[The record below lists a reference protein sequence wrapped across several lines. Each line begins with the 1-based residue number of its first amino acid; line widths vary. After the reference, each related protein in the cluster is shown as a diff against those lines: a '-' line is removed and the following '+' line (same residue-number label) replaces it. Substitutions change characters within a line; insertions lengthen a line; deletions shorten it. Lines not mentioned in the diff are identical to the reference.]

1 MTHKCTYGTHM
12 TPKCL
17 GATAPRFVEGTG
29 ALPRAKLG
37 DFDLSRRSP
46 ADLGFKW
53 YVHWVCRIPI
63 GNSAQ
68 WASAK
73 CRVTGSGSRFLYKTE
88 HVMGGS
94 LRWMAPEI
102 ATGAARLREQIGHPV
117 AQAAQVIDGYF
128 PDLYDL
134 SLFHE
139 KLECTRTTNNN
150 YSKVP
155 LYLHHFRWL
164 TSGHDRSPCWSQE
177 HLYCPWLEML
187 GVTLC
192 PMEPQHIA
200 RTSEISNTPRIFQ
213 EDKSYSRCYP
223 SFVEANICRK
233 IPIFGGRKSRFLSIS
248 GPARLMSSRWAPWWV
263 RPWVL
268 LWPWR
273 LKTRKEDMDF
283 PWFP

>member
-1 MTHKCTYGTHM
+1 M

-37 DFDLSRRSP
+37 DFGLSRRSP

-73 CRVTGSGSRFLYKTE
+73 CRVSHWVWIQVSLQDGARHGRKLEMDGTGNCYRRGRDCETKLVDIQWPKRPKSPHWWLLSW
-88 HVMGGS
+88 S
-94 LRWMAPEI
+94 LRPIIVPRKVGMYSYISIICCKW
-102 ATGAARLREQIGHPV
+102 
-117 AQAAQVIDGYF
+117 
-128 PDLYDL
+128 
-134 SLFHE
+134 
-139 KLECTRTTNNN
+139 KCCTIIMVNN

-177 HLYCPWLEML
+177 QLYCPWLEML

-200 RTSEISNTPRIFQ
+200 RTSEF
-213 EDKSYSRCYP
+213 YP
-223 SFVEANICRK
+223 ILPEYFRK
-233 IPIFGGRKSRFLSIS
+233 INPKNIQ
-248 GPARLMSSRWAPWWV
+248 
-263 RPWVL
+263 
-268 LWPWR
+268 
-273 LKTRKEDMDF
+273 
-283 PWFP
+283 

>member
-37 DFDLSRRSP
+37 DFGLSRRSP

-73 CRVTGSGSRFLYKTE
+73 CRVTGSGFRFLYKTE

-102 ATGAARLREQIGHPV
+102 ATGTARLREQIGPV
-117 AQAAQVIDGYF
+117 AQAAQVPTLMVTFLIF
-128 PDLYDL
+128 
-134 SLFHE
+134 
-139 KLECTRTTNNN
+139 TTYHCSTKSWN
-150 YSKVP
+150 VP
-155 LYLHHFRWL
+155 LYLHHLLQVKMLLLFE
-164 TSGHDRSPCWSQE
+164 SP
-177 HLYCPWLEML
+177 
-187 GVTLC
+187 V
-192 PMEPQHIA
+192 
-200 RTSEISNTPRIFQ
+200 IS
-213 EDKSYSRCYP
+213 P
-223 SFVEANICRK
+223 SFSMVDFRPRPFSVLVSGAFVQSVAWDVGGYPMPYGATTHCQNKWNIQY
-233 IPIFGGRKSRFLSIS
+233 SQNIS
-248 GPARLMSSRWAPWWV
+248 GR
-263 RPWVL
+263 
-268 LWPWR
+268 
-273 LKTRKEDMDF
+273 
-283 PWFP
+283 